1 MKTTNNNNR
10 LSSNGLSPASRTSK
24 IRRIAPAL
32 IVTMKRSITC
42 MAIACS
48 AFLPVF
54 SQPAL
59 AQIIGGTGWTAKA
72 AWGPAITPSSGSS
85 GAPAFVAWNSSNTIM
100 YSVGFGAVWSEQ
112 ASTGLTSTLGPAA
125 ATASAANTVYVA
137 ARGTASTD
145 NIYYVSWDGSSFS
158 SVNEVCEG
166 TLCPTTISSPALATV
181 PAGTPTTVLF
191 AAWTTSSSS
200 NNIEYGYCK
209 TPCSTGAWIIVGTLN
224 LPSSMRPHTTSKP
237 ALAWYGSYLF
247 LAWVQDG
254 QVYYTHNTSTLG
266 GNTWEEIRVV
276 LPAPG
281 AQTTVAPALGVSTVP
296 SVPDKGLF
304 VAWTASTGT
313 GYTVDFARWAGSEE
327 WAASA
332 YTLSPP
338 GPVAILSPALAGL
351 LYSYLPGTDPPAVC
365 PRDPNSFNVIYT
377 MEGSDEGEIGFS
389 TLSSYCRSRGAG
401 PVETSGGRA
410 Q

>member
-1 MKTTNNNNR
+1 
-10 LSSNGLSPASRTSK
+10 
-24 IRRIAPAL
+24 
-32 IVTMKRSITC
+32 MKRSITC
-42 MAIACS
+42 MAFACS
-48 AFLPVF
+48 AFLPVLPR
-54 SQPAL
+54 PAL
-59 AQIIGGTGWTAKA
+59 AQIIGGTGWTANA
-72 AWGPAITPSSGSS
+72 TWGPAITPSSGGS

-125 ATASAANTVYVA
+125 ASESDTKLVYVA
-137 ARGTASTD
+137 ARGTGSAH

-158 SVNEVCEG
+158 SVNEVCMG
-166 TLCPTTISSPALATV
+166 ALCPATISTPALAFISSR
-181 PAGTPTTVLF
+181 LF

-200 NNIEYGYCK
+200 DNIEYGYCDA
-209 TPCSTGAWIIVGTLN
+209 PCGTGMWTIVGTLN
-224 LPSSMRPHTTSKP
+224 LPTSTMRPYTTSKP
-237 ALAWYGSYLF
+237 ALAWNGSGLF

-254 QVYYTHNTSTLG
+254 QVYYTYNPDPLTSNIWG
-266 GNTWEEIRVV
+266 KIEVV

-296 SVPDKGLF
+296 SLCDYGCLF

-313 GYTVDFARWAGSEE
+313 GYTVDFARWNGTK
-327 WAASA
+327 WAAST

-351 LYSYLPGTDPPAVC
+351 LYSYIADTDPPAVC
-365 PRDPNSFNVIYT
+365 PKDPNSFNVIYT

-389 TLSSYCRSRGAG
+389 TLSSFCQSRGAG
-401 PVETSGGRA
+401 PVETNGGSA